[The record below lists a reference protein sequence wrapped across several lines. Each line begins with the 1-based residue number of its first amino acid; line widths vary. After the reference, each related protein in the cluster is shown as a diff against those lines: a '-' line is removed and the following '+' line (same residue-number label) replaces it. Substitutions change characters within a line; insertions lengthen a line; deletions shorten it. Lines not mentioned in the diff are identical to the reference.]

1 MNTIYEQL
9 LYTTL
14 RIECKNS
21 EGKVTSIGTGFLLSR
36 PVGENQYK
44 LYLISNKHVLIGTP
58 NITISFTWKENGEP
72 KHGHKQEFNLQGVDQ
87 IVKGHPN
94 KNVDIAAMDCTGLF
108 IAMEDKIYCLK

>member
-1 MNTIYEQL
+1 MNTVYEQL

-58 NITISFTWKENGEP
+58 NIAISFTCKENGEP
-72 KHGHKQEFNLQGVDQ
+72 KHGHKQELNLQGVQ
-87 IVKGHPN
+87 NLHTLNCKHSETFQSLRHFVP
-94 KNVDIAAMDCTGLF
+94 AL
-108 IAMEDKIYCLK
+108 

>member
-1 MNTIYEQL
+1 MNTVYEQL

-58 NITISFTWKENGEP
+58 NLSLIHI
-72 KHGHKQEFNLQGVDQ
+72 
-87 IVKGHPN
+87 
-94 KNVDIAAMDCTGLF
+94 
-108 IAMEDKIYCLK
+108 